1 MRFQMALSQKR
12 LTEDSRPVESK
23 ANADSNRKPY
33 VSPELSAYGDIR
45 QITQT
50 LNSLMGNADGMVIGP
65 MILKTGGF

>member
-1 MRFQMALSQKR
+1 MGLSEKH
-12 LTEDSRPVESK
+12 LSEDATTTRAGSS
-23 ANADSNRKPY
+23 RKPY
-33 VSPELSAYGDIR
+33 VSPELRAYGDIR

>member
-1 MRFQMALSQKR
+1 MGISEKR
-12 LTEDSRPVESK
+12 LAEPPPSEDTRAAVAGST
-23 ANADSNRKPY
+23 RKPY
-33 VSPELSAYGDIR
+33 VSPELLAYGDIR